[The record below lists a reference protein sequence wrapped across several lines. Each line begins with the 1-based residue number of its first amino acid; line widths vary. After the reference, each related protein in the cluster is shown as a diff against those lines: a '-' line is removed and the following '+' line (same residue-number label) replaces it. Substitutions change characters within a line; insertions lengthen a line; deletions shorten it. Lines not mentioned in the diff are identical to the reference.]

1 MGRHWSPIL
10 TPAEAP
16 AFGLRER
23 GARVILADMFK
34 REVGAESEA
43 AQTLLA
49 LMQMIDLSPIAA
61 VLCDP
66 RQMDNPIVHCNAAFV
81 ALTGYGRDEVVGR
94 NCRFLSGPTTE
105 PELSE
110 RIRQGVRTRT
120 PVLVEI
126 RNYRKDGSA
135 FRNAVL
141 VAPIFDDEGELSYFL
156 GSQSATPEPSD
167 IASRTDIARARLEKL
182 SPRQREVLIGMSG
195 GKLNKQIAF
204 ELQLTERTV
213 KMHRAALLKALDV
226 RSGADAIRLAIE
238 AGY

>member
-1 MGRHWSPIL
+1 M
-10 TPAEAP
+10 
-16 AFGLRER
+16 
-23 GARVILADMFK
+23 
-34 REVGAESEA
+34 
-43 AQTLLA
+43 
-49 LMQMIDLSPIAA
+49 
-61 VLCDP
+61 
-66 RQMDNPIVHCNAAFV
+66 
-81 ALTGYGRDEVVGR
+81 
-94 NCRFLSGPTTE
+94 
-105 PELSE
+105 
-110 RIRQGVRTRT
+110 RTRT